1 VIIEEGNMNL
11 EKLEIIDGYG
21 EIEIKSWLE
30 FVNYINKSDTKFN
43 NILYNSNYIWRG
55 QSNSTW
61 TLTSSL
67 DRKLLEIGRI
77 KDLDVRNEHLLCF
90 KMALRGRINEDI
102 SKLEENE
109 LWAIGQH
116 YELKTPLL
124 DWSKSPYIAAYFAFR
139 NKRPTLTKAIYA
151 INKEEIVRNDFEI
164 ECIEP
169 LSNYN
174 ARLVNQSGVFI
185 KLPQGTSLEEWVK
198 CKFHGSN
205 KPILV
210 KFIITEIEPYT
221 REVILTQL
229 NRMNIN
235 ALTLY
240 PDLIGSSL
248 FCNLKLEKN
257 YY

>member
-1 VIIEEGNMNL
+1 MNL
-11 EKLEIIDGYG
+11 EKLNIIDGCC
-21 EIEIKSWLE
+21 EIEMKSWIS
-30 FVNYINKSDTKFN
+30 FVNYINKSDTRFN

-55 QSNSTW
+55 QSNSLW
-61 TLTSSL
+61 ELTSSL
-67 DRKLLEIGRI
+67 DRKLLEIDRI
-77 KDLDVRNEHLLCF
+77 NDLQIRNEHLESF

-102 SKLEENE
+102 SKLNENE

-124 DWSKSPYIAAYFAFR
+124 DWTKSPYIAAYFAFK
-139 NKRPTLTKAIYA
+139 NKRPSITKAIYA
-151 INKEEIVRNDFEI
+151 FNREEITNNDYEI
-164 ECIEP
+164 KCIEP

-185 KLPQGTSLEEWVK
+185 KLPQGTSLENWVK
-198 CKFHGSN
+198 IKFHNSE

-210 KFIITEIEPYT
+210 KFIITEAEPYS